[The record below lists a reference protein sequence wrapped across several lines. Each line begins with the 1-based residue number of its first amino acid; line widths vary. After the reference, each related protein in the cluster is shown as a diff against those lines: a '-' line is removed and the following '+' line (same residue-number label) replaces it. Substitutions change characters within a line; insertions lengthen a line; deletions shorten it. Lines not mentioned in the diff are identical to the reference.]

1 MILIFSWSLNRVI
14 FSYFLMSDT
23 QLPPKPKS
31 LMEQFMEF
39 LKTFGIIGLA
49 IAFVIGAASSKLIT
63 AFVNDLINP
72 IVGLALPSGNLKEL
86 SYTVTNSVTGAT
98 STFAYGDLI
107 ANIIDFVII
116 AFLVFLMY
124 KILSRNPMFG
134 VEDKTKPK

>member
-1 MILIFSWSLNRVI
+1 
-14 FSYFLMSDT
+14 MSDT
-23 QLPPKPKS
+23 QPPPKLKS

-63 AFVNDLINP
+63 AFVNDLVNP
-72 IVGLALPSGNLKEL
+72 LVGLALPSGSLKEL
-86 SYTVTNSVTGAT
+86 SYSVTNSVTGVT

-134 VEDKTKPK
+134 VEDKTKSK

>member
-1 MILIFSWSLNRVI
+1 
-14 FSYFLMSDT
+14 MSDT
-23 QLPPKPKS
+23 QPTPKAKS
-31 LMEQFMEF
+31 LMQQFMEF

-72 IVGLALPSGNLKEL
+72 IVGLALPSGSLKEL
-86 SYTVTNSVTGAT
+86 SYSVTNSVTGAT

-116 AFLVFLMY
+116 AMLVFVMY

>member
-1 MILIFSWSLNRVI
+1 
-14 FSYFLMSDT
+14 MSDT
-23 QLPPKPKS
+23 QPPPKAKS
-31 LMEQFMEF
+31 LMQQFMEF

-72 IVGLALPSGNLKEL
+72 IVGLALPSGSLKEL
-86 SYTVTNSVTGAT
+86 SYSVTNSVTGAT

-116 AFLVFLMY
+116 AMLVFVMY